1 MSLFQHGSS
10 STLSPLQTLP
20 TGVAFPDMLPPTSLQ
35 IIPTVI
41 TPTGLTV
48 MLTTT
53 ATPLSNFTSD
63 PNNRPGAENGECR
76 LLGPFALF
84 IQGALGLLALLSLVY
99 KRWKERPQRPI
110 KIWAFDASKQVVGSA
125 LLHVA
130 NLLMS
135 MLSSGEFTVKAGD
148 YQANPCSFYLLNL
161 AIDTTIGIPILV
173 VLLRIL
179 HYAFA
184 LTPLANPPESI
195 ESGNYGQPPRAAWW
209 GKQCIIYFLGLL
221 GMKFC
226 VFIIFQLCPWIIRVG
241 DWALRW
247 TEGNET
253 VQIFFVML
261 FFPVVMNAIQYYIID
276 SFIKNQQPSEHEPIP
291 SDDGE
296 QSEDEHDR
304 QPRRRRSR
312 GPGHGVDGDIDS
324 DQDSVTK
331 DTDRVGVTEITDK
344 RAIEGVRKSR
354 SDPKKLHE
362 YDPAKDGERGSSSGS

>member
-1 MSLFQHGSS
+1 
-10 STLSPLQTLP
+10 
-20 TGVAFPDMLPPTSLQ
+20 MLPPTSLEIVPT
-35 IIPTVI
+35 IITS
-41 TPTGLTV
+41 TTLTV
-48 MLTTT
+48 MLTST
-53 ATPLSNFTSD
+53 ATPSSNSTSD
-63 PNNRPGAENGECR
+63 SNNRPGAENGECR

-99 KRWKERPQRPI
+99 KRWRERPQRPI

-135 MLSSGEFTVKAGD
+135 MLSSGQFTVKAGD

-173 VLLRIL
+173 ILLRIL
-179 HYAFA
+179 HHGFA

-195 ESGNYGQPPRAAWW
+195 ESGNYGHPPKAAWW

-226 VFIIFQLCPWIIRVG
+226 VFVIFQLCPWIIRVG

-276 SFIKNQQPSEHEPIP
+276 SFIKNQQHGEHEPIL

-304 QPRRRRSR
+304 RPRRRRSR
-312 GPGHGVDGDIDS
+312 GPRHSVDGAIDS
-324 DQDSVTK
+324 DQDSATK

-344 RAIEGVRKSR
+344 GATESIRKSR
-354 SDPKKLHE
+354 SGPKKLDE
-362 YDPAKDGERGSSSGS
+362 YDPAKDGERGSSSGG